1 MTSREG
7 PRRVRSPAISIL
19 LTLPFRN
26 GHHLPPLPAPGGPG
40 RERGGLRRERRQADA
55 RRGALAAGTPN
66 RSRPRRPRPQHI
78 QRKGKGEPP
87 LRIGPRRRLLA
98 SLLGCFLGACTE
110 GGARAPRLPAA
121 PNARLLASRY
131 AQAEITMVSRGSLV
145 RIMRPESYWFQVG
158 DSTAPRPIAAP
169 PAPRPAP
176 PPRAAAPRAGAGAWP
191 RLRCSPAIS
200 CEAEGCVL
208 TSVCARARLCAVAG
222 VRHRGD
228 DCEIGRPL
236 PGRRA
241 LR

>member
-1 MTSREG
+1 MATTYLRCLLLAGLGASVEG
-7 PRRVRSPAISIL
+7 FVASGGRQTRAA
-19 LTLPFRN
+19 
-26 GHHLPPLPAPGGPG
+26 APSQQARPTAHAHDA
-40 RERGGLRRERRQADA
+40 RALSTYSEKERGSLLCAS
-55 RRGALAAGTPN
+55 ALAAGFW
-66 RSRPRRPRPQHI
+66 
-78 QRKGKGEPP
+78 PP
-87 LRIGPRRRLLA
+87 CSGA
-98 SLLGCFLGACTE
+98 SLGACTE

-169 PAPRPAP
+169 PAPRPGP

-200 CEAEGCVL
+200 CEAEGCGL